1 MAVKATK
8 ATPARSPSPKTTPA
22 TARTRKNAAAKPD
35 PERYPSGRLRIPRG
49 VRQGGPAW
57 EHVHTQLARQALRL
71 LADTGYAGMGIDDV
85 ARGAGAST
93 KTVYRHYASKVDLAV
108 AAIRQLPTMA
118 GWYDGDD
125 PLENRI
131 ARALEIGAAHHE
143 YLVPVLANAI
153 VHRNTVPEL
162 LDAVRRVV
170 LEPRQVAV
178 KAAIARGKADGLIRA
193 DLDPLLV
200 SWAITGQLVDS
211 FTGIHPLPAAKKQ
224 RNEVFAHL
232 LPLIRP

>member
-1 MAVKATK
+1 M
-8 ATPARSPSPKTTPA
+8 
-22 TARTRKNAAAKPD
+22 ARTPVLADPD
-35 PERYPSGRLRIPRG
+35 RYPSGRLRVPRG
-49 VRQGGPAW
+49 VREGGPAW
-57 EHVHTQLARQALRL
+57 QQVHTQLALEALRL
-71 LADTGYAGMGIDDV
+71 LAETGYAGMGIDDV
-85 ARGAGAST
+85 ARAAGAST

-125 PLENRI
+125 PVENRI

-162 LDAVRRVV
+162 LDAVRDYV
-170 LEPRQVAV
+170 LEPRQ
-178 KAAIARGKADGLIRA
+178 AAIESAITRGKADGLIRE

-211 FTGIHPLPAAKKQ
+211 FTGLHPLPTAKK
-224 RNEVFAHL
+224 RVHEVFAHL

>member
-1 MAVKATK
+1 M
-8 ATPARSPSPKTTPA
+8 
-22 TARTRKNAAAKPD
+22 ARTPVLADPD
-35 PERYPSGRLRIPRG
+35 RYPSGRLRVPRG
-49 VRQGGPAW
+49 VREGGPAW
-57 EHVHTQLARQALRL
+57 QQVHTQLALEALRL
-71 LADTGYAGMGIDDV
+71 LAETGYAGMGIDDV
-85 ARGAGAST
+85 ARAAGAST

-108 AAIRQLPTMA
+108 AAIRQLPSMA

-125 PLENRI
+125 PVENRI
-131 ARALEIGAAHHE
+131 ARALEIGAAHHA

-162 LDAVRRVV
+162 LDAVRDYV
-170 LEPRQVAV
+170 LEPRQ
-178 KAAIARGKADGLIRA
+178 AAIESAITRGKADGLIRE

-211 FTGIHPLPAAKKQ
+211 FTGLHPLPTAKK
-224 RNEVFAHL
+224 RVHEVFAHL

>member
-1 MAVKATK
+1 M
-8 ATPARSPSPKTTPA
+8 
-22 TARTRKNAAAKPD
+22 TRD
-35 PERYPSGRLRIPRG
+35 PERYPSGRLRVPRG
-49 VRQGGPAW
+49 VREGGPAW
-57 EHVHTQLARQALRL
+57 EQVHTQLAREALRL
-71 LADTGYAGMGIDDV
+71 LAEAGYAGMGIDDV
-85 ARGAGAST
+85 ARAVGAST

-108 AAIRQLPTMA
+108 AAIGQLPTMA

-125 PLENRI
+125 AFENRV

-162 LDAVRRVV
+162 LDAVRHRV
-170 LEPRQVAV
+170 LEPRQAAV
-178 KAAIARGKADGLIRA
+178 EAAIARGKADGLIRE

-200 SWAITGQLVDS
+200 SWAIVGQLVDS
-211 FTGIHPLPAAKKQ
+211 FTGIHPRSTARKQ
-224 RNEVFAHL
+224 TVEVYAHL

>member
-1 MAVKATK
+1 
-8 ATPARSPSPKTTPA
+8 
-22 TARTRKNAAAKPD
+22 
-35 PERYPSGRLRIPRG
+35 
-49 VRQGGPAW
+49 VREGGPAW
-57 EHVHTQLARQALRL
+57 EQVHTQLAREALRL
-71 LADTGYAGMGIDDV
+71 LAETGYAGMGIDDV
-85 ARGAGAST
+85 ARAVGAST

-108 AAIRQLPTMA
+108 AAIRELPTMA

-125 PLENRI
+125 PVENRI

-153 VHRNTVPEL
+153 VHRNTIPEL
-162 LDAVRRVV
+162 LDAVRDYV
-170 LEPRQVAV
+170 LEPRQTAI
-178 KAAIARGKADGLIRA
+178 KAAINRGKADGLIRK

-211 FTGIHPLPAAKKQ
+211 FTGIHPLPTSRKQTDAAF
-224 RNEVFAHL
+224 RHL

>member
-1 MAVKATK
+1 MSR
-8 ATPARSPSPKTTPA
+8 TPA
-22 TARTRKNAAAKPD
+22 ARA
-35 PERYPSGRLRIPRG
+35 PERYPSGRLRVPRG
-49 VRQGGPAW
+49 VREGGPAW
-57 EHVHTQLARQALRL
+57 EQIHTQLARQALRL
-71 LADTGYAGMGIDDV
+71 LAEAGYAGMGIDDV
-85 ARGAGAST
+85 ARAVGAST

-108 AAIRQLPTMA
+108 AAIGQLPTMA

-125 PLENRI
+125 PVENRV

-162 LDAVRRVV
+162 LDAVRRRV

-178 KAAIARGKADGLIRA
+178 EAAIARGKADGLIRE

-200 SWAITGQLVDS
+200 SWAIVGQLVDS
-211 FTGIHPLPAAKKQ
+211 FTGIHPRSAARKQ
-224 RNEVFAHL
+224 TAEVYAHL